1 MALPPAQ
8 TPLYN
13 HPLPLIEDWLVSLG
27 GNRRQQ
33 SPHCWHL
40 QVEHWTADI
49 YLETEEIT
57 VCYFPEDK
65 IQRVS
70 RSFKYSLSR
79 EDVEAAVLAGP

>member
-40 QVEHWTADI
+40 AVANWTADI

-65 IQRVS
+65 SQRVS

-79 EDVEAAVLAGP
+79 GDVEAAVLAGP